1 MILFLYILLLA
12 FDDFSDNKYIS
23 RKKEGT
29 IVMFKK
35 AISII
40 LTGIL
45 ITSVFTG
52 CNVNVNLSQQ
62 GNGRTETGNTVS
74 EQTVGDYTQ
83 TMTDDAA
90 DQFSNELSAFEITA
104 EQRRIAVD
112 NETGYPVLDAGRG
125 NPNWI
130 NSKVRDAFSQYII
143 TNMKAEVLK
152 GE

>member
-1 MILFLYILLLA
+1 
-12 FDDFSDNKYIS
+12 
-23 RKKEGT
+23 
-29 IVMFKK
+29 MFKK
-35 AISII
+35 AINII

-62 GNGRTETGNTVS
+62 GNGSGKAGNTVS
-74 EQTVGDYTQ
+74 EQHVGAYTQ

-112 NETGYPVLDAGRG
+112 NEAGYPVLDAGRG
-125 NPNWI
+125 NPNWV
-130 NSKVRDAFSQYII
+130 NSKVRDAF
-143 TNMKAEVLK
+143 
-152 GE
+152 